1 MTTAVAEPTQQQARA
16 RRRIRLKW
24 ALVAVATVLLTA
36 FIVLAN
42 VWAAYQPLRAG
53 SIYGGGDG
61 ELGADNPLHPPATMI
76 QGTKGHVT
84 QLVISL
90 RNDGRF
96 AVTVDRISF
105 AEGWLRVVSAAW
117 ADRAD
122 GAPVH
127 FPDRIA
133 AHDEHAYVFTV
144 RVWACLNPR
153 VAPSFKKV
161 HFFSHARGDA
171 PPAWIPT
178 PGGGVIKGGTPPC
191 PDPGG

>member
-1 MTTAVAEPTQQQARA
+1 
-16 RRRIRLKW
+16 
-24 ALVAVATVLLTA
+24 
-36 FIVLAN
+36 
-42 VWAAYQPLRAG
+42 
-53 SIYGGGDG
+53 

-84 QLVISL
+84 QLVVSL
-90 RNDGRF
+90 RNEGRF
-96 AVTVDRISF
+96 AATVDRISF

-144 RVWACLNPR
+144 RVSDCFNPR
-153 VAPSFKKV
+153 VDSSFENV
-161 HFFSHARGDA
+161 HVFFHALGDA
-171 PPAWIPT
+171 HSAWIPIH
-178 PGGGVIKGGTPPC
+178 GGVVIKGGTTPC